1 MTIAMP
7 SVHYLAIAPILVMM
21 GGSLAVMILSALT
34 RTRVRLQVAT
44 ASTSIISI
52 VAVVVSFFQWSDI
65 ANHGESTTLAHA
77 IAYDGFGVLASA
89 VIAVATLLST
99 LVAHDWIARA
109 NVIGAEF
116 HILLLAAASGAMIM
130 AQANDL
136 IVVFLGLEILSIGLY
151 VLVAIDRH
159 RGTSGEA
166 ALKYLLLGGF
176 ASAIFIYGSA
186 LTYGGTGT
194 TTLTG
199 IAYFLSTNFILQP
212 GVLVAGIGLLLV
224 GFAFKVAA
232 VPFHNWSPDV
242 YEGAPSPV
250 TGFMASIVKVGAF
263 AGVLR
268 ILIGALSTQAN
279 AWRPLVFALVILST
293 FVGAGVALVQ
303 KNIKR
308 LLAYSSINHAG
319 FMLLGLWSATPRG
332 IAGTLYYVMTYAPVV
347 IASFAI
353 ASLRGG
359 VNEDR
364 HALEDY
370 RGLARRQPLLGAA
383 FAVLLLSQAGAP
395 FTTGFYAK
403 FAVVTSAVD
412 AGGVWLGVLVM
423 VAASIAGYFYVRTV
437 LSLYDGD
444 APASDNVIVP
454 RASAIVIGAGVVS
467 AVLFGVWPGPLAD
480 LAHQA
485 VLLLP

>member
-1 MTIAMP
+1 MTISMP
-7 SVHYLAIAPILVMM
+7 SVHYLAVAPILVMM
-21 GGSLAVMILSALT
+21 GGSLAIMILSALS
-34 RTRVRLQVAT
+34 RSRLRLVVAT
-44 ASTSIISI
+44 SSTVAIAATA
-52 VAVVVSFFQWSDI
+52 AVVAFFQWSDI
-65 ANHGESTTLAHA
+65 ASHGESTTLAHA
-77 IAYDGFGVLASA
+77 IAYDGFGVIASA
-89 VIAVATLLST
+89 VIAIATLLSA

-109 NVIGAEF
+109 RIVGAEF
-116 HILLLAAASGAMIM
+116 HILLLAAASGAMMM

-151 VLVAIDRH
+151 VLVAMDRH
-159 RGTSGEA
+159 RRTSGEA

-176 ASAIFIYGSA
+176 ASALFIYGTA

-194 TTLTG
+194 TTLSS

-212 GVLVAGIGLLLV
+212 GVLVAGIGLIFV
-224 GFAFKVAA
+224 GFGFKVAA

-279 AWRPLVFALVILST
+279 AWRPLVFAVIVLST

-303 KNIKR
+303 RNIKR

-332 IAGTLYYVMTYAPVV
+332 VAGTLYYVMTYAPVV

-353 ASLRGG
+353 VSLRGG
-359 VNEDR
+359 VNEESHSLD
-364 HALEDY
+364 DY

-383 FAVLLLSQAGAP
+383 LVVLLLSQAGAP
-395 FTTGFYAK
+395 FTTGFFAK
-403 FAVVTSAVD
+403 FAVVTAAVD
-412 AGGVWLGVLVM
+412 AGGVWLGVLAM
-423 VAASIAGYFYVRTV
+423 VAASIAGYFYVRLV
-437 LSLYDGD
+437 LSLYATD
-444 APASDNVIVP
+444 APASTPIAVP
-454 RASAIVIGAGVVS
+454 LGSAVVIGVGVVS

-480 LAHQA
+480 LAHHA

>member
-1 MTIAMP
+1 MTISMP

-21 GGSLAVMILSALT
+21 GGSLGVMVLSALT
-34 RTRVRLQVAT
+34 RTRVRLHVAT
-44 ASTSIISI
+44 ISTSVISAA
-52 VAVVVSFFQWSDI
+52 AVVTAFFQWSDI
-65 ANHGESTTLAHA
+65 STHGESTTLAHA

-109 NVIGAEF
+109 GVIGAEF

-176 ASAIFIYGSA
+176 ASALFIYGTA

-224 GFAFKVAA
+224 GFGFKVAA

-268 ILIGALSTQAN
+268 IIFGALATQAN
-279 AWRPLVFALVILST
+279 AWRPLVFALVVLST

-332 IAGTLYYVMTYAPVV
+332 AAGTLYYVMTYAPVV

-353 ASLRGG
+353 VSLRGG

-383 FAVLLLSQAGAP
+383 LAVLLLSQAGAP

-444 APASDNVIVP
+444 AATGEVIAVP
-454 RASAIVIGAGVVS
+454 RASAVVIGVGVVS

-480 LAHQA
+480 IAHHA
-485 VLLLP
+485 ILLLP